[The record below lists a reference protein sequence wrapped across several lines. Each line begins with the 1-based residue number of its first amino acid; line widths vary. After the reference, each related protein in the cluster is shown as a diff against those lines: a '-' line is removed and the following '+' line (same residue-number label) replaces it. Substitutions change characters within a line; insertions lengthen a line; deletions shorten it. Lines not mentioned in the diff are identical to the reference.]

1 MEEQQN
7 EYNVSV
13 KDGDDYINIFS
24 THNYYDAWFGAEAL
38 IGLGLKA
45 VLFEPVSGKV
55 YPRDKLLQ
63 RT

>member
-1 MEEQQN
+1 MEKQQN
-7 EYNVSV
+7 EYTVSV
-13 KDGDDYINIFS
+13 KEGDEYVDIFS

-38 IGLGLKA
+38 IRLGLKA
-45 VLFEPVSGKV
+45 VMLEAVSGKV